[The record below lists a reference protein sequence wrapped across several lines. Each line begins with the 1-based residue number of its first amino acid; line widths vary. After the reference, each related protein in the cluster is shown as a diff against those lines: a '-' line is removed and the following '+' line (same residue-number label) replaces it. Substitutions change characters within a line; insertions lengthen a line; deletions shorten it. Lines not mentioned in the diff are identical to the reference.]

1 MLSFHYHN
9 CLWVPGSPRLTMV
22 KIRGFECYPSIYG
35 FQIKL
40 GIFRPILYAHS
51 YLIQELNKNL
61 MSILYSNTEIVVR
74 NSRDA
79 IPVSMSLM

>member
-9 CLWVPGSPRLTMV
+9 CLWGPGSPKVNMV
-22 KIRGFECYPSIYG
+22 KIRDFKCYPSVYG

-61 MSILYSNTEIVVR
+61 MSILYSNIQIVVR

-79 IPVSMSLM
+79 IPVSMRLR